1 MVGDSLPI
9 QQNGIF
15 NFISP
20 PACPNQNRTS
30 QNRKRKHSFFK
41 EQFNFSAVMTYDYD
55 LFIMGAGSA
64 GAAAAS
70 KAASLGLR
78 VAVAEQ
84 EALGGTC
91 LNRGC
96 IPKKLIVY
104 AADFAL
110 HNKIATDYGWSKSS
124 AHFDWT
130 QFIRSV
136 HKQIDRINKS
146 YKDKFDNS
154 GITLLRGHATF
165 VDTHTIQVDGRKIS
179 ADKILIA
186 VGARPFIPDIPGIEY
201 AITSREMF
209 HLPYLPKRL
218 AIIGGGYIG
227 VEFASMMNALGCR
240 VTVVDTDETVLE
252 GFDDDI
258 RAYLQESLSKR
269 GIKFITNSTATEIKH
284 YEEGLLLTVSGKYK
298 KTIAADTILVATGR
312 APNTEKLD
320 LDNASVE
327 MGEKGAIK
335 VDEYSRTNQENIFAV
350 GDCTNR
356 LQLTPAA
363 KSEAVAFVNTVF
375 ANQAQKVNY
384 DDIPSAVFARPEIA
398 SMGMTENQARSEFG
412 DSVKCYSDKFQPLM
426 HQLASSDEQAIIK
439 VVVEG
444 EYERVIGV
452 HMLGE
457 HAADII
463 QSLGVAIRK
472 GITKQDL
479 DDAIAIHP
487 TTAEEFLTLD

>member
-1 MVGDSLPI
+1 
-9 QQNGIF
+9 
-15 NFISP
+15 
-20 PACPNQNRTS
+20 
-30 QNRKRKHSFFK
+30 
-41 EQFNFSAVMTYDYD
+41 MTYDYD

-124 AHFDWT
+124 SHFDWT
-130 QFIRSV
+130 QFIHSV
-136 HKQIDRINKS
+136 HKQIDSINRS
-146 YKDKFDNS
+146 YQERFEKT
-154 GITLLRGHATF
+154 GIELIRGHATF
-165 VDTHTIQVDGRKIS
+165 ADTHTIKVDGRKIT

-227 VEFASMMNALGCR
+227 VEFSSMMNAFGCR

-252 GFDDDI
+252 GFDDEI
-258 RAYLQESLSKR
+258 RTCVQESLSKR
-269 GIKFITNSTATEIKH
+269 GIKFVSNSTATHIKH
-284 YEEGLLLTVSGKYK
+284 YEEGLLLNVSGKYK

-312 APNTEKLD
+312 APNTKNLD
-320 LDNASVE
+320 LENAQVE
-327 MGEKGAIK
+327 VGEKGAIK
-335 VDEYSRTNQENIFAV
+335 VDEYSRTSQENIFAV

-363 KSEAVAFVNTVF
+363 KAEAVAFINTVF
-375 ANQAQKVNY
+375 ADRPQTVNY
-384 DDIPSAVFARPEIA
+384 GDVPSAVFSRPEIA
-398 SMGMTENQARSEFG
+398 SMGMTESQARSEFG
-412 DSVKCYSDKFQPLM
+412 DSVKCYCNKFQPLM
-426 HQLASSDEQAIIK
+426 HQLASSEEQAIVK

-444 EYERVIGV
+444 ESERVIGI

-457 HAADII
+457 HAGDVI
-463 QSLGVAIRK
+463 QSLGVALRK

>member
-1 MVGDSLPI
+1 
-9 QQNGIF
+9 
-15 NFISP
+15 
-20 PACPNQNRTS
+20 
-30 QNRKRKHSFFK
+30 
-41 EQFNFSAVMTYDYD
+41 MTYDYD

-64 GAAAAS
+64 GAAAAK
-70 KAASLGLR
+70 KAASLGVR

-110 HNKIATDYGWSKSS
+110 QNKIATDYGWSKSS
-124 AHFDWT
+124 SHFDWT
-130 QFIRSV
+130 HFIASV
-136 HKQIDRINKS
+136 HKHIDSINCT
-146 YKDKFDNS
+146 YQEKFKKS
-154 GITLLRGHATF
+154 GIELIRGHATF
-165 VDTHTIQVDGRKIS
+165 IDAHTIKVDERKIT

-186 VGARPFIPDIPGIEY
+186 VGARPFVPDIPGVEY

-218 AIIGGGYIG
+218 AIVGGGYIG
-227 VEFASMMNALGCR
+227 VEFSSMMNALGCR
-240 VTVVDTDETVLE
+240 VTVIDTSETILE

-258 RAYLQESLSKR
+258 RKSLQESLSQR
-269 GIKFITNSTATEIKH
+269 GIKIINNSTATHIKH
-284 YEEGLLLTVSGKYK
+284 YEEGLLLTVNGKYK

-320 LDNASVE
+320 LDNAQVK
-327 MGEKGAIK
+327 MGEKGAIE
-335 VDEYSRTNQENIFAV
+335 VDEYSRTSQDNIFAV

-356 LQLTPAA
+356 LQLTPVA

-375 ANQAQKVNY
+375 GNKPQTVNY
-384 DDIPSAVFARPEIA
+384 GDVPSAVFARPEMA
-398 SMGMTENQARSEFG
+398 SIGMTENQAREKFG
-412 DSVKCYSDKFQPLM
+412 DSVKCYGDKFQPLM
-426 HQLASSDEQAIIK
+426 YQLAASEEQTIVKI
-439 VVVEG
+439 VVEG
-444 EYERVIGV
+444 ESERVIGI

-463 QSLGVAIRK
+463 QCLGVAFRK
-472 GITKQDL
+472 GITKLDL

>member
-1 MVGDSLPI
+1 
-9 QQNGIF
+9 
-15 NFISP
+15 
-20 PACPNQNRTS
+20 
-30 QNRKRKHSFFK
+30 
-41 EQFNFSAVMTYDYD
+41 
-55 LFIMGAGSA
+55 MGAGSA
-64 GAAAAS
+64 GAAAAK
-70 KAASLGLR
+70 KAASLGVR

-124 AHFDWT
+124 SHFDWT
-130 QFIRSV
+130 QFIHSV
-136 HKQIDRINKS
+136 HKQIDSINRS
-146 YKDKFDNS
+146 YQDKFDKS
-154 GITLLRGHATF
+154 GITLLRERATF
-165 VDTHTIQVDGRKIS
+165 VDPHTIEVDGRKVT

-201 AITSREMF
+201 GITSREMF

-218 AIIGGGYIG
+218 AIVGGGYIG
-227 VEFASMMNALGCR
+227 VEFSSMMNAFGCR
-240 VTVVDTDETVLE
+240 VTVIDTSETILE
-252 GFDDDI
+252 GFDDEI
-258 RAYLQESLSKR
+258 RHVVQESLSQR
-269 GIKFITNSTATEIKH
+269 GIKFINNSKATQIKH
-284 YEEGLLLTVSGKYK
+284 YEEGLLLTVNGKYK

-312 APNTEKLD
+312 TPNTKNLD
-320 LDNASVE
+320 LDNAQVKT
-327 MGEKGAIK
+327 GEQGAIE
-335 VDEYSRTNQENIFAV
+335 VDEYSRTSQENIFAV

-356 LQLTPAA
+356 LQLTPVA

-375 ANQAQKVNY
+375 GDRPQKVNY
-384 DDIPSAVFARPEIA
+384 GDVPSAVFARPEIA
-398 SMGMTENQARSEFG
+398 SIGMTEQKARSEFG
-412 DSVKCYSDKFQPLM
+412 DSVKCYCNKFQPLM
-426 HQLASSDEQAIIK
+426 HQLASSDEQAIVK

-444 EYERVIGV
+444 KSERVIGV

-457 HAADII
+457 HAADIV
-463 QSLGVAIRK
+463 QCLGVAIRK

-479 DDAIAIHP
+479 DDTIAIHP

>member
-1 MVGDSLPI
+1 
-9 QQNGIF
+9 
-15 NFISP
+15 
-20 PACPNQNRTS
+20 
-30 QNRKRKHSFFK
+30 
-41 EQFNFSAVMTYDYD
+41 MTYDYD

-110 HNKIATDYGWSKSS
+110 HNKIAPDYGWSKSS
-124 AHFDWT
+124 SHFNWT

-136 HKQIDRINKS
+136 HKQIDRINTS
-146 YKDKFDNS
+146 YKERFEKN

-165 VDTHTIQVDGRKIS
+165 IDAHTIKVDEHKVS

-240 VTVVDTDETVLE
+240 VTVIDTSETILE

-258 RAYLQESLSKR
+258 RKSLQESLSKR
-269 GIKFITNSTATEIKH
+269 GVKFINNSTATEIKH

-298 KTIAADTILVATGR
+298 KTIAADSILVATGR

-320 LDNASVE
+320 LDNAQVE
-327 MGEKGAIK
+327 MGEKNAIK

-363 KSEAVAFVNTVF
+363 KSEAVAFVNTIF
-375 ANQAQKVNY
+375 ANHTETVNY
-384 DDIPSAVFARPEIA
+384 NEIPSAVFARPEIA
-398 SMGMTENQARSEFG
+398 SMGMTENQARSKFG
-412 DSVKCYSDKFQPLM
+412 DSVKCYSNKFQPLM
-426 HQLASSDEQAIIK
+426 HQLASTEEQVIIK

-444 EYERVIGV
+444 ESERVIGI

-463 QSLGVAIRK
+463 QCLGVAIRK

-479 DDAIAIHP
+479 DEAIAIHP

>member
-1 MVGDSLPI
+1 
-9 QQNGIF
+9 
-15 NFISP
+15 
-20 PACPNQNRTS
+20 
-30 QNRKRKHSFFK
+30 
-41 EQFNFSAVMTYDYD
+41 MTYDYD

-110 HNKIATDYGWSKSS
+110 HNQIAPDYGWSKSS
-124 AHFDWT
+124 SHFNWT

-136 HKQIDRINKS
+136 HKQIDRINNS
-146 YKDKFDNS
+146 YQEKFEKN
-154 GITLLRGHATF
+154 GIELIRGHAAF
-165 VDTHTIQVDGRKIS
+165 VDAHTIKVDERKVT

-227 VEFASMMNALGCR
+227 VEFASMMSALGCR
-240 VTVVDTDETVLE
+240 VTVVDTSETILE
-252 GFDDDI
+252 GFDDEI
-258 RAYLQESLSKR
+258 RKTLQESLSRR
-269 GIKFITNSTATEIKH
+269 GIKFISNSKATEIKH
-284 YEEGLLLTVSGKYK
+284 YEEGLLLTVNGKYK
-298 KTIAADTILVATGR
+298 KTIAADSILVATGR

-320 LDNASVE
+320 LDNAQVE
-327 MGEKGAIK
+327 MGEKNAIK

-375 ANQAQKVNY
+375 ANQPETVNY
-384 DDIPSAVFARPEIA
+384 SEIPSAVFARPEMA
-398 SMGMTENQARSEFG
+398 SMGMTVEQARSEFG
-412 DSVKCYSDKFQPLM
+412 DSVKCYSNKFQPLM
-426 HQLASSDEQAIIK
+426 HQLASSEEQAIIK

-444 EYERVIGV
+444 ESERVIGV

-463 QSLGVAIRK
+463 QCLGVAIRK

-479 DDAIAIHP
+479 DEAIAIHP

>member
-1 MVGDSLPI
+1 
-9 QQNGIF
+9 
-15 NFISP
+15 
-20 PACPNQNRTS
+20 
-30 QNRKRKHSFFK
+30 
-41 EQFNFSAVMTYDYD
+41 MTYDYD

-110 HNKIATDYGWSKSS
+110 QNKIAVDYGWSKSS
-124 AHFDWT
+124 SHFNWT

-136 HKQIDRINKS
+136 HKQIDRINSS
-146 YKDKFDNS
+146 YQEKFKEN

-165 VDTHTIQVDGRKIS
+165 VDAHTIKVDGVEVT

-227 VEFASMMNALGCR
+227 VEFASMMDALGCR
-240 VTVVDTDETVLE
+240 VTVVDTSETILE

-258 RAYLQESLSKR
+258 RKSLQESLSKR
-269 GIKFITNSTATEIKH
+269 GIKFISNSKATEIKH
-284 YEEGLLLTVSGKYK
+284 YEEGLLLTVNGKYK
-298 KTIAADTILVATGR
+298 KTIAADTILAATGR

-320 LDNASVE
+320 LDNAQVE
-327 MGEKGAIK
+327 MTEKGAIK
-335 VDEYSRTNQENIFAV
+335 VDEYSHTNQENIFAV
-350 GDCTNR
+350 GDCTDR
-356 LQLTPAA
+356 LQLTPVA
-363 KSEAVAFVNTVF
+363 KKEAVAVINTVF
-375 ANQAQKVNY
+375 ANKSQTVNY
-384 DDIPSAVFARPEIA
+384 WQVPSAVFARPEMA
-398 SMGMTENQARSEFG
+398 SIGMTENEARSEFG
-412 DSVKCYSDKFQPLM
+412 DSVKCYCDEFQPLM
-426 HQLASSDEQAIIK
+426 YQLASTDEQVIIK

-444 EYERVIGV
+444 ESERVIGV

-463 QSLGVAIRK
+463 QCLGVAFRK

>member
-1 MVGDSLPI
+1 
-9 QQNGIF
+9 
-15 NFISP
+15 
-20 PACPNQNRTS
+20 
-30 QNRKRKHSFFK
+30 
-41 EQFNFSAVMTYDYD
+41 MTYDYD

-64 GAAAAS
+64 GAAAAK
-70 KAASLGLR
+70 KAASLGVR

-84 EALGGTC
+84 ESLGGTC

-110 HNKIATDYGWSKSS
+110 HNKFATDYGWSKSS
-124 AHFDWT
+124 SHFDWT
-130 QFIRSV
+130 QFIHSVNKHIDSINRSY
-136 HKQIDRINKS
+136 QE
-146 YKDKFDNS
+146 KFEEK
-154 GITLLRGHATF
+154 GITLIRGHATF
-165 VDTHTIQVDGRKIS
+165 VDAHTIAIDERKIT

-186 VGARPFIPDIPGIEY
+186 VGARPFVPDIPGIEY

-227 VEFASMMNALGCR
+227 VEFSSMMNALGCR
-240 VTVVDTDETVLE
+240 VTVIDTSETILE

-258 RAYLQESLSKR
+258 RKSLQESLSQR
-269 GIKFITNSTATEIKH
+269 GIKIINNSTATHIKH

-320 LDNASVE
+320 LDNAQVK
-327 MGEKGAIK
+327 MGEKNAIA
-335 VDEYSRTNQENIFAV
+335 VDEYSRTSQENIFAV

-356 LQLTPAA
+356 LQLTPVA

-375 ANQAQKVNY
+375 GDKPQTVNY
-384 DDIPSAVFARPEIA
+384 GDVPSAVFARPEIA
-398 SMGMTENQARSEFG
+398 SIGMTENQAREKFG
-412 DSVKCYSDKFQPLM
+412 DSVKCYCDKFQPLM
-426 HQLASSDEQAIIK
+426 HQLASSDEQAIVK

-444 EYERVIGV
+444 ESERVIGV

-463 QSLGVAIRK
+463 QCLGVAFRK
-472 GITKQDL
+472 GITKLDL

-487 TTAEEFLTLD
+487 TTAEELLTLD

>member
-1 MVGDSLPI
+1 
-9 QQNGIF
+9 
-15 NFISP
+15 
-20 PACPNQNRTS
+20 
-30 QNRKRKHSFFK
+30 
-41 EQFNFSAVMTYDYD
+41 MTYDYD

-64 GAAAAS
+64 GAAAAK
-70 KAASLGLR
+70 KAASIGMR

-96 IPKKLIVY
+96 IPKKFIVY

-110 HNKIATDYGWSKSS
+110 HNKIATDYGWSKISS
-124 AHFDWT
+124 HFDWT
-130 QFIRSV
+130 QFIHSV
-136 HKQIDRINKS
+136 HKRIDKINRS
-146 YKDKFDNS
+146 YQETFQKS

-165 VDTHTIQVDGRKIS
+165 VDAHTIKVDGAKLT

-240 VTVVDTDETVLE
+240 VTVVDTDQTILE
-252 GFDDDI
+252 GFDDDL
-258 RAYLQESLSKR
+258 RAYLQESLSQR
-269 GIKFITNSTATEIKH
+269 GIKFINNSKATHIKH
-284 YEEGLLLTVSGKYK
+284 YEEGLLLTVNGKYK

-312 APNTEKLD
+312 APNTKNLD
-320 LDNASVE
+320 LDNAQVK
-327 MGEKGAIK
+327 MGEGGAIE
-335 VDEYSRTNQENIFAV
+335 VDEYSRTSQENIFAV

-356 LQLTPAA
+356 LQLTPVA

-375 ANQAQKVNY
+375 ENKPQAVNY
-384 DDIPSAVFARPEIA
+384 GHVPSAVFARPEIA
-398 SMGMTENQARSEFG
+398 SIGMTEHKARSEFG
-412 DSVKCYSDKFQPLM
+412 DSVKCYCNRFQPLM
-426 HQLASSDEQAIIK
+426 HQLPSTEEQAIVK

-444 EYERVIGV
+444 ESERVIGV

-457 HAADII
+457 GAADII
-463 QSLGVAIRK
+463 QSLGVAIRL

-479 DDAIAIHP
+479 DDTIAIHP
-487 TTAEEFLTLD
+487 TSAEEFLTLD

>member
-1 MVGDSLPI
+1 
-9 QQNGIF
+9 
-15 NFISP
+15 
-20 PACPNQNRTS
+20 
-30 QNRKRKHSFFK
+30 
-41 EQFNFSAVMTYDYD
+41 MTYDYD

-110 HNKIATDYGWSKSS
+110 QNKIAVDYGWSKTSS
-124 AHFDWT
+124 HFNWT

-136 HKQIDRINKS
+136 HKQIDRINSS
-146 YKDKFDNS
+146 YQEKFKEN

-165 VDTHTIQVDGRKIS
+165 VDAHTIKVDGVEVT

-218 AIIGGGYIG
+218 AVIGGGYIG

-240 VTVVDTDETVLE
+240 VTVVDTSETILE

-258 RAYLQESLSKR
+258 RKSLQESLSQR
-269 GIKFITNSTATEIKH
+269 GIKFISNSKATEIKH
-284 YEEGLLLTVSGKYK
+284 YEEGLLLTVNGKYK

-320 LDNASVE
+320 LDNAQVE
-327 MGEKGAIK
+327 MAEKGAIK

-350 GDCTNR
+350 GDCTDR
-356 LQLTPAA
+356 LQLTPVA
-363 KSEAVAFVNTVF
+363 KKEAVAVINTVF
-375 ANQAQKVNY
+375 ANKSQTVNY
-384 DDIPSAVFARPEIA
+384 GQVPSAVFARPEMA
-398 SMGMTENQARSEFG
+398 SIGMTENEARSEFG
-412 DSVKCYSDKFQPLM
+412 DSVKCYCDKFQPLM
-426 HQLASSDEQAIIK
+426 YQLASTDEQTIIK

-444 EYERVIGV
+444 ESERVIGI

-463 QSLGVAIRK
+463 QCLGVAFRK

>member
-1 MVGDSLPI
+1 
-9 QQNGIF
+9 
-15 NFISP
+15 
-20 PACPNQNRTS
+20 
-30 QNRKRKHSFFK
+30 
-41 EQFNFSAVMTYDYD
+41 
-55 LFIMGAGSA
+55 
-64 GAAAAS
+64 
-70 KAASLGLR
+70 
-78 VAVAEQ
+78 
-84 EALGGTC
+84 
-91 LNRGC
+91 
-96 IPKKLIVY
+96 Y

-110 HNKIATDYGWSKSS
+110 HNQIAPDYGWSKSS
-124 AHFDWT
+124 SHFDWT

-136 HKQIDRINKS
+136 HKQIDRINSS
-146 YKDKFDNS
+146 YQEKFENN
-154 GITLLRGHATF
+154 GIELIRGHAAF
-165 VDTHTIQVDGRKIS
+165 IDAHTIKIDERKIT

-240 VTVVDTDETVLE
+240 VTVVDTSETILE

-258 RAYLQESLSKR
+258 RKTLQESLSRR
-269 GIKFITNSTATEIKH
+269 GIKFISNSKATEIKH

-298 KTIAADTILVATGR
+298 KTIAADSILVATGR
-312 APNTEKLD
+312 APNTEKLN
-320 LDNASVE
+320 LDNAQVE
-327 MGEKGAIK
+327 MGEKNAIK

-363 KSEAVAFVNTVF
+363 KSEAAAFINTVF
-375 ANQAQKVNY
+375 ANQPETVNY
-384 DDIPSAVFARPEIA
+384 GEIPSAVFARPEMA
-398 SMGMTENQARSEFG
+398 SMGLTENQAREEFG
-412 DSVKCYSDKFQPLM
+412 DSVKCYCNKFQPLM
-426 HQLASSDEQAIIK
+426 HQLASSEEQAIIK

-444 EYERVIGV
+444 ESERVIGV

-463 QSLGVAIRK
+463 QCLGVAIRK

-479 DDAIAIHP
+479 DEAIAIHP

>member
-1 MVGDSLPI
+1 
-9 QQNGIF
+9 
-15 NFISP
+15 
-20 PACPNQNRTS
+20 
-30 QNRKRKHSFFK
+30 
-41 EQFNFSAVMTYDYD
+41 MTYDYD

-110 HNKIATDYGWSKSS
+110 QNKIAVDYGWSKSS
-124 AHFDWT
+124 SHFNWT
-130 QFIRSV
+130 QFIHSV
-136 HKQIDRINKS
+136 HKQIDRINSS
-146 YKDKFDNS
+146 YQDKFKES

-165 VDTHTIQVDGRKIS
+165 VDAHTIKVDGVEVT

-218 AIIGGGYIG
+218 AVIGGGYIG

-240 VTVVDTDETVLE
+240 VTVVDTSETILE

-258 RAYLQESLSKR
+258 RKTLQESLSQR
-269 GIKFITNSTATEIKH
+269 GIKFISNSKATEIKH
-284 YEEGLLLTVSGKYK
+284 YEEGLLLTVNGKYK

-320 LDNASVE
+320 LDHAQVE
-327 MGEKGAIK
+327 MAEQGAIK
-335 VDEYSRTNQENIFAV
+335 VDEYSRTSMENIFAV
-350 GDCTNR
+350 GDCTDR
-356 LQLTPAA
+356 LQLTPVA
-363 KSEAVAFVNTVF
+363 KKEAVAVINTVF
-375 ANQAQKVNY
+375 ANKSQTVNY
-384 DDIPSAVFARPEIA
+384 GQVPSAVFARPEMA
-398 SMGMTENQARSEFG
+398 SIGMTENEARSEFG
-412 DSVKCYSDKFQPLM
+412 DSVKCYCDKFQPLM
-426 HQLASSDEQAIIK
+426 YQLASSDEQAIIK

-444 EYERVIGV
+444 ESERVIGV

-463 QSLGVAIRK
+463 QCLGVAFRK

>member
-1 MVGDSLPI
+1 
-9 QQNGIF
+9 
-15 NFISP
+15 
-20 PACPNQNRTS
+20 
-30 QNRKRKHSFFK
+30 
-41 EQFNFSAVMTYDYD
+41 MTYDYD

-96 IPKKLIVY
+96 IPKKFIVY

-110 HNKIATDYGWSKSS
+110 QNKIAVDYGWSKSS
-124 AHFDWT
+124 SHFNWT
-130 QFIRSV
+130 QFIHSV
-136 HKQIDRINKS
+136 HKQIDRINSS
-146 YKDKFDNS
+146 YQEKFKEN
-154 GITLLRGHATF
+154 GITLLRGHAIF
-165 VDTHTIQVDGRKIS
+165 VDAHTIKVDGVEVT

-186 VGARPFIPDIPGIEY
+186 VGARPFIPDIPGIEF

-227 VEFASMMNALGCR
+227 VEFASMMDALGCR
-240 VTVVDTDETVLE
+240 VTVVDTSETILE

-258 RAYLQESLSKR
+258 RKTLQESLSKR
-269 GIKFITNSTATEIKH
+269 GIKFISNSTATEIKH

-312 APNTEKLD
+312 APNTEKLG
-320 LDNASVE
+320 LDNAQVE
-327 MGEKGAIK
+327 LGEKGAIE

-356 LQLTPAA
+356 LQLTPVA
-363 KSEAVAFVNTVF
+363 KSEAVAVVNTVF
-375 ANQAQKVNY
+375 ANKSETVNY
-384 DDIPSAVFARPEIA
+384 ASVPSAVFARPEMA
-398 SMGMTENQARSEFG
+398 SIGMTENQARSQFG
-412 DSVKCYSDKFQPLM
+412 DSVKCYCDKFQPLM
-426 HQLASSDEQAIIK
+426 YQLASTDEQAIIK

-444 EYERVIGV
+444 ESERVIGV

-463 QSLGVAIRK
+463 QCLGVAFRK

>member
-1 MVGDSLPI
+1 
-9 QQNGIF
+9 
-15 NFISP
+15 
-20 PACPNQNRTS
+20 
-30 QNRKRKHSFFK
+30 
-41 EQFNFSAVMTYDYD
+41 MTYDYD

-70 KAASLGLR
+70 KAASKGLR
-78 VAVAEQ
+78 VAVAEE

-110 HNKIATDYGWSKSS
+110 QNKIAVDYGWSKSS
-124 AHFDWT
+124 SHFNWT

-136 HKQIDRINKS
+136 HKQIDSINGS
-146 YKDKFDNS
+146 YQEKFKDN
-154 GITLLRGHATF
+154 GITLFRGHATF
-165 VDTHTIQVDGRKIS
+165 VDAHTIKVDGVEVT

-227 VEFASMMNALGCR
+227 VEFASMMDALGCR
-240 VTVVDTDETVLE
+240 VTVVDTSETILE

-258 RAYLQESLSKR
+258 RKTLQESLSKR
-269 GIKFITNSTATEIKH
+269 GIKFITNSKAAELKH

-312 APNTEKLD
+312 APNTEKLG
-320 LDNASVE
+320 LDNAQVE
-327 MGEKGAIK
+327 LSEKGAIK

-350 GDCTNR
+350 GDCTDR
-356 LQLTPAA
+356 LQLTPVA
-363 KSEAVAFVNTVF
+363 KKEAVAVINTVF
-375 ANQAQKVNY
+375 ANKSQTVNY
-384 DDIPSAVFARPEIA
+384 SVVPSAVFARPEMA
-398 SMGMTENQARSEFG
+398 SIGMTENEARSEFG
-412 DSVKCYSDKFQPLM
+412 DSVKCYCDQFQPLM
-426 HQLASSDEQAIIK
+426 YQLASTDEQAVIK

-444 EYERVIGV
+444 ESERVIGV

-463 QSLGVAIRK
+463 QCLGVAFRK
-472 GITKQDL
+472 GMTKQDL

>member
-1 MVGDSLPI
+1 
-9 QQNGIF
+9 
-15 NFISP
+15 
-20 PACPNQNRTS
+20 
-30 QNRKRKHSFFK
+30 
-41 EQFNFSAVMTYDYD
+41 MTYDYD

-64 GAAAAS
+64 GVAAAS
-70 KAASLGLR
+70 KAASKGLR
-78 VAVAEQ
+78 VAIAEQ
-84 EALGGTC
+84 EVLGGIC

-124 AHFDWT
+124 SHFDWT

-146 YKDKFDNS
+146 YQEKFEKN
-154 GITLLRGHATF
+154 GIEFIRSHANF
-165 VDTHTIQVDGRKIS
+165 VDAHTIKANGRKVT
-179 ADKILIA
+179 ADKILITT
-186 VGARPFIPDIPGIEY
+186 GSRPFIPDIPGIEY

-258 RAYLQESLSKR
+258 RLCLQESLSKR
-269 GIKFITNSTATEIKH
+269 GVKFINNSKASGVKH

-312 APNTEKLD
+312 TPNTEKLG
-320 LDNASVE
+320 LDNAQVKTT
-327 MGEKGAIK
+327 EKGAIR
-335 VDEYSRTNQENIFAV
+335 VDEYSRTSQENIFAI

-356 LQLTPAA
+356 LHLTPVAQ
-363 KSEAVAFVNTVF
+363 SEAAAFVNTVF
-375 ANQAQKVNY
+375 ANQPKTVNY
-384 DDIPSAVFARPEIA
+384 DLVPSAVFARPEIA
-398 SMGMTENQARSEFG
+398 SIGMTENQARSKFG
-412 DSVKCYSDKFQPLM
+412 DSIKSYCNKFQPLI

-444 EYERVIGV
+444 ESEQVVGI
-452 HMLGE
+452 HMLGK

-479 DDAIAIHP
+479 DEAIAIHP
-487 TTAEEFLTLD
+487 TTAEEFLTLY

>member
-1 MVGDSLPI
+1 
-9 QQNGIF
+9 
-15 NFISP
+15 
-20 PACPNQNRTS
+20 
-30 QNRKRKHSFFK
+30 
-41 EQFNFSAVMTYDYD
+41 MTYDYD

-84 EALGGTC
+84 DALGGTC

-110 HNKIATDYGWSKSS
+110 HNKIAHDYGWSKSS
-124 AHFDWT
+124 SHFNWT

-136 HKQIDRINKS
+136 HKQIDRINTS
-146 YKDKFDNS
+146 YQERFEKN
-154 GITLLRGHATF
+154 GITLLRGHAAF
-165 VDTHTIQVDGRKIS
+165 VDAHTIKVDERKIT

-240 VTVVDTDETVLE
+240 VTVVDTSETILE
-252 GFDDDI
+252 GFDNDI
-258 RAYLQESLSKR
+258 RKSLQESLSNR
-269 GIKFITNSTATEIKH
+269 GIKFINNSTATEIKH

-298 KTIAADTILVATGR
+298 KTIAADSILVATGR
-312 APNTEKLD
+312 TPNTEKLD
-320 LDNASVE
+320 LDNAQVE
-327 MGEKGAIK
+327 MGEKNAIK
-335 VDEYSRTNQENIFAV
+335 VDEYSRTSQENIFAV

-363 KSEAVAFVNTVF
+363 KSEAVAFVNTIF
-375 ANQAQKVNY
+375 ANQPETVNY
-384 DDIPSAVFARPEIA
+384 DEIPSAVFARPEIA
-398 SMGMTENQARSEFG
+398 SMGMTVEQARSEFG
-412 DSVKCYSDKFQPLM
+412 DSAKCYSNKFQPLM
-426 HQLASSDEQAIIK
+426 HQLASSEEQVIIK

-444 EYERVIGV
+444 ESERVIGV

-463 QSLGVAIRK
+463 QCLGVAIRK

-479 DDAIAIHP
+479 DKAIAIHP

>member
-1 MVGDSLPI
+1 
-9 QQNGIF
+9 
-15 NFISP
+15 
-20 PACPNQNRTS
+20 
-30 QNRKRKHSFFK
+30 
-41 EQFNFSAVMTYDYD
+41 MTYDYD

-64 GAAAAS
+64 GAAAAK
-70 KAASLGLR
+70 KAASLGVR

-110 HNKIATDYGWSKSS
+110 QNKIASDYGWSKSS
-124 AHFDWT
+124 SHFDWT
-130 QFIRSV
+130 HFIASV
-136 HKQIDRINKS
+136 HKHIDSINCTYQEKL
-146 YKDKFDNS
+146 KKS
-154 GITLLRGHATF
+154 GIELIRGHATF
-165 VDTHTIQVDGRKIS
+165 IDAHTIKVDERKIT

-186 VGARPFIPDIPGIEY
+186 VGARPFVPDIPGVEY

-218 AIIGGGYIG
+218 AIVGGGYIG
-227 VEFASMMNALGCR
+227 VEFSSMMNALGCR
-240 VTVVDTDETVLE
+240 VTVVDTDETILE

-258 RAYLQESLSKR
+258 RKSLQESLSQR
-269 GIKFITNSTATEIKH
+269 GIKIINNSTATHIKH
-284 YEEGLLLTVSGKYK
+284 YEEGLLLTVNGKYK

-320 LDNASVE
+320 LDNAQVK
-327 MGEKGAIK
+327 MGEKGAIE
-335 VDEYSRTNQENIFAV
+335 VDEYSRTSQENIFAV

-356 LQLTPAA
+356 LQLTPVA

-375 ANQAQKVNY
+375 GDKPQTVNY
-384 DDIPSAVFARPEIA
+384 GDVPSAVFARPEMA
-398 SMGMTENQARSEFG
+398 SIGMTENQAREKFG
-412 DSVKCYSDKFQPLM
+412 DSVKCYCDKFQPLM
-426 HQLASSDEQAIIK
+426 HQLAASDEQAIVKI
-439 VVVEG
+439 VVEG
-444 EYERVIGV
+444 ESERVIGI

-463 QSLGVAIRK
+463 QCLGVAFRK
-472 GITKQDL
+472 GITKLDL

>member
-1 MVGDSLPI
+1 
-9 QQNGIF
+9 
-15 NFISP
+15 
-20 PACPNQNRTS
+20 
-30 QNRKRKHSFFK
+30 
-41 EQFNFSAVMTYDYD
+41 MTYDYD

-64 GAAAAS
+64 GATAAK

-110 HNKIATDYGWSKSS
+110 HNKFATDYGWSKISS
-124 AHFDWT
+124 HFDWT
-130 QFIRSV
+130 QFIHSV
-136 HKQIDRINKS
+136 HKHIDSINRS
-146 YKDKFDNS
+146 YQENFQKS

-165 VDTHTIQVDGRKIS
+165 VDAHTIKVDQRQVT

-186 VGARPFIPDIPGIEY
+186 VGARPLIPDIPGIEY

-227 VEFASMMNALGCR
+227 VEFSSMMNALGCR
-240 VTVVDTDETVLE
+240 VTVVDTDETILE
-252 GFDDDI
+252 GFDDDL
-258 RAYLQESLSKR
+258 RHGVQESLSQQ
-269 GIKFITNSTATEIKH
+269 GIKFINNSTATHIKH
-284 YEEGLLLTVSGKYK
+284 YEEGWLLTVSGKYK
-298 KTIAADTILVATGR
+298 KTIAADSILVATGR
-312 APNTEKLD
+312 TPNTQNLD
-320 LDNASVE
+320 LDHAQVKI
-327 MGEKGAIK
+327 GEKGAIE
-335 VDEYSRTNQENIFAV
+335 VDEYSRTSQDNIYAV

-356 LQLTPAA
+356 LQLTPVA

-375 ANQAQKVNY
+375 ANKPQTVNY
-384 DDIPSAVFARPEIA
+384 GDVPSAVFARPEIA
-398 SMGMTENQARSEFG
+398 SIGMTENQAREKFG
-412 DSVKCYSDKFQPLM
+412 DSVKSYCDRFQPLM
-426 HQLASSDEQAIIK
+426 TQFASSEEQAIIK

-444 EYERVIGV
+444 ESERVIGV

-457 HAADII
+457 NAADII
-463 QSLGVAIRK
+463 QCLGVAFRK

-479 DDAIAIHP
+479 DSAIGIHP
-487 TTAEEFLTLD
+487 TSAEEFLTLN

>member
-1 MVGDSLPI
+1 
-9 QQNGIF
+9 
-15 NFISP
+15 
-20 PACPNQNRTS
+20 
-30 QNRKRKHSFFK
+30 
-41 EQFNFSAVMTYDYD
+41 MTYDYD

-110 HNKIATDYGWSKSS
+110 HNKIAPDYGWSKSS
-124 AHFDWT
+124 SHFDWT

-136 HKQIDRINKS
+136 HKQIDRINSS
-146 YKDKFDNS
+146 YQEKFEKN
-154 GITLLRGHATF
+154 GIELIRGHATF
-165 VDTHTIQVDGRKIS
+165 VNAHTIKVDERKVT

-227 VEFASMMNALGCR
+227 VEFSSMMSALGCR
-240 VTVVDTDETVLE
+240 VTVIDTSETILE

-258 RAYLQESLSKR
+258 RKTLQESLSKR
-269 GIKFITNSTATEIKH
+269 GVKFINNSTAAEIKH
-284 YEEGLLLTVSGKYK
+284 YEEGLLLTVNGKYK
-298 KTIAADTILVATGR
+298 KTIAADSILVATGR

-320 LDNASVE
+320 LDNAQVE
-327 MGEKGAIK
+327 MGEKNAIQ

-375 ANQAQKVNY
+375 ANQPKTVNY
-384 DDIPSAVFARPEIA
+384 DEIPSAVFARPEIA
-398 SMGMTENQARSEFG
+398 SMGMTENQARSKFG
-412 DSVKCYSDKFQPLM
+412 DSVKCYCDKFQPLM
-426 HQLASSDEQAIIK
+426 HQLASTEEQAIIK

-444 EYERVIGV
+444 ESERVIGV

-463 QSLGVAIRK
+463 QCLGVAIRK

-479 DDAIAIHP
+479 DEAIAIHP